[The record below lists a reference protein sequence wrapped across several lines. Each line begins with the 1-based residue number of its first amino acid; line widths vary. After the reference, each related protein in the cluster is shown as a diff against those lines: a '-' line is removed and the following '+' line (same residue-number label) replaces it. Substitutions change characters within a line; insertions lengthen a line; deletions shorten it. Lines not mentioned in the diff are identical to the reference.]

1 MTRDTVFH
9 KRLLGVLA
17 GLLLLSTVGC
27 AQPLTTRETGAL
39 LGGALGAGS
48 GALIG
53 GGKGAAIGG
62 ALGALGG
69 GLTGDQLQQQET
81 LQAQHQRQIEAQQR
95 ELERQRQEL
104 ERLKRQQES

>member
-1 MTRDTVFH
+1 MTRDTVLH

-17 GLLLLSTVGC
+17 GLLLISTVGC
-27 AQPLTTRETGAL
+27 AQPLTTREAGTL

-62 ALGALGG
+62 GLGALGG
-69 GLTGDQLQQQET
+69 GLAGGQFPKQET
-81 LQAQHQRQIEAQQR
+81 LPGPPKPQIAGHQRG
-95 ELERQRQEL
+95 LERHRP
-104 ERLKRQQES
+104 

>member
-17 GLLLLSTVGC
+17 GLLLISTVGC
-27 AQPLTTRETGAL
+27 AQPLTTREAGTL

-69 GLTGDQLQQQET
+69 GLTGDQLQKQENIQT
-81 LQAQHQRQIEAQQR
+81 EQHPQIETQQQ

-104 ERLKRQQES
+104 ERIKRQQRH

>member
-17 GLLLLSTVGC
+17 GLLLISTVGC
-27 AQPLTTRETGAL
+27 AQPLTTREAGTL

-69 GLTGDQLQQQET
+69 GLTGDQLQKQET
-81 LQAQHQRQIEAQQR
+81 LQAQQQRQIEAQQR

-104 ERLKRQQES
+104 ERLKRQHES